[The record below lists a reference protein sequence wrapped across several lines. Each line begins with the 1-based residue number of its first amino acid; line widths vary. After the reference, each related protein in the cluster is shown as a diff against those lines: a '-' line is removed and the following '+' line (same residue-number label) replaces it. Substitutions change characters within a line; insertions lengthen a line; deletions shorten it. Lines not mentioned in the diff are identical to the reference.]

1 MEACFPYQS
10 SLSRIIGFKCLKYDN
25 SRLGMTGESL
35 MGEESKPSAPSASR
49 QRGRFLLILLEALPR
64 MFRHA
69 SSEWINDNAPRLSA
83 SLAFYTLLSLGPIIL
98 LVVAFADVF
107 YGEQAV
113 EDRLGSVIRGVIG
126 FDVSR
131 AVWELIGAGYK
142 PRTGVITTLLGLATL
157 AFGASSMFV
166 ELRDA
171 MNTIWNV
178 PLPLNRNKAFS
189 TFRLI
194 SNHFYSFA
202 IMLGV
207 GFLLLIFMVLSAWIT
222 AMTITVPRAAT
233 FAILYVAITALFAA
247 LYKIVPDVTLKWKD
261 VALAALFTSL
271 MFMIGKQLMEVYF
284 SNAGFGST
292 YSAAGSP
299 IVVFL
304 WVYYSAQLFFWGVE
318 FSKVYAKTMGSQR
331 DRPY

>member
-1 MEACFPYQS
+1 
-10 SLSRIIGFKCLKYDN
+10 
-25 SRLGMTGESL
+25 
-35 MGEESKPSAPSASR
+35 
-49 QRGRFLLILLEALPR
+49 

-83 SLAFYTLLSLGPIIL
+83 SLAFYALLSLGPIIV

-107 YGEQAV
+107 SGQQAV

-131 AVWELIGAGYK
+131 AVRELIGADYK
-142 PRTGVITTLLGLATL
+142 PRTGVITTLFFLATL

-171 MNTIWNV
+171 MNTIWKV
-178 PLPLNRNKAFS
+178 PLGFNRDKTFGI
-189 TFRLI
+189 FRLI
-194 SNHFYSFA
+194 SDRIYSFA
-202 IMLGV
+202 IVLGI
-207 GFLLLIFMVLSAWIT
+207 GFLLLVLMVLSTWIT
-222 AMTITVPRAAT
+222 AMRIAVPRTAT
-233 FAILYVAITALFAA
+233 FVALYLVITTLFAA

-261 VALAALFTSL
+261 VSLAALVTSL
-271 MFMIGKQLMEVYF
+271 LFMLGKQLMEMYF
-284 SNAGFGST
+284 ENGNFGST
-292 YSAAGSP
+292 YRAAGSP

-318 FSKVYAKTMGSQR
+318 FSKAYAKTMGSRR
-331 DRPY
+331 DLPY

>member
-1 MEACFPYQS
+1 
-10 SLSRIIGFKCLKYDN
+10 
-25 SRLGMTGESL
+25 
-35 MGEESKPSAPSASR
+35 MGEESNPSVPSASR
-49 QRGRFLLILLEALPR
+49 QSGRSPLILLEALPR

-107 YGEQAV
+107 SGQQAV
-113 EDRLGSVIRGVIG
+113 EDRLGSVLRGVIG

-131 AVWELIGAGYK
+131 AVQELIGADYK
-142 PRTGVITTLLGLATL
+142 PCTGVITTLFGLATL

-171 MNTIWNV
+171 MNTIWKV
-178 PLPLNRNKAFS
+178 PLRLNRYKAFS
-189 TFRLI
+189 IFRLI
-194 SNHFYSFA
+194 SDRFYSFA
-202 IMLGV
+202 IVLGI
-207 GFLLLIFMVLSAWIT
+207 GSLLLVLIVLSTWIT
-222 AMTITVPRAAT
+222 AMTIAVPRAAT
-233 FAILYVAITALFAA
+233 FAILYLVITALFAA

-271 MFMIGKQLMEVYF
+271 MFILGKQLMGVYF
-284 SNAGFGST
+284 ANAAFGPT

-318 FSKVYAKTMGSQR
+318 FSKVYAKTMGSQC
-331 DRPY
+331 DRAVLGRRGPE